1 MTEYAFDESLKKV
14 LAELDK
20 LPAKIETNVARAA
33 IRAAAKPFLD
43 AARENAPV
51 SSGRLRDSIRISSN
65 TDKRGGMLTASV
77 KAGRTTTKAQRAKGV
92 QDAYYAYMVEF
103 GTKPHLIKGPVK
115 LGGQWYKNI
124 HHPGSPP
131 SGFMRRA
138 FDSRQKAS
146 FDAYADYMRKRIPKE
161 LAKNGG
167 G

>member
-115 LGGQWYKNI
+115 LGG
-124 HHPGSPP
+124 
-131 SGFMRRA
+131 
-138 FDSRQKAS
+138 
-146 FDAYADYMRKRIPKE
+146 
-161 LAKNGG
+161 
-167 G
+167 